1 MPHGLKPAL
10 DSPHGLNALV
20 MRKSFLVGLV
30 YWPLQQSVHKARA
43 IDISGRPNIPVVVFP
58 DVTHLVEPTDVALH
72 EKVQQ
77 LGLIH

>member
-1 MPHGLKPAL
+1 MINMYSASWCGDCVRTKKQLDELAL
-10 DSPHGLNALV
+10 EYEYLDIDAHSE
-20 MRKSFLVGLV
+20 
-30 YWPLQQSVHKARA
+30 HKARA

-58 DVTHLVEPTDVALH
+58 DGTHLVEPTDVALH